1 MHHTRMY
8 LLLLK
13 GIGFNLQIIWMM
25 LIMLMANRRD
35 ELPGVGGGG
44 GGLIGLIFDGYV
56 PLASQNRYPFIV
68 YFLANYR
75 PHLSQFWANVIFS
88 IHSHFPFMQL
98 PYKAF

>member
-44 GGLIGLIFDGYV
+44 GFTWVNFCWVCATGLSESL
-56 PLASQNRYPFIV
+56 PLYSLF
-68 YFLANYR
+68 FG
-75 PHLSQFWANVIFS
+75 
-88 IHSHFPFMQL
+88 QL
-98 PYKAF
+98 

>member
-35 ELPGVGGGG
+35 ELPGVGEGGG
-44 GGLIGLIFDGYV
+44 G
-56 PLASQNRYPFIV
+56 V
-68 YFLANYR
+68 YLG
-75 PHLSQFWANVIFS
+75 
-88 IHSHFPFMQL
+88 
-98 PYKAF
+98 